1 MPTKAVL
8 FGLDVRFRAV
18 EKKMAD
24 EKSKGFRPQNLLER
38 KNAFKSMN
46 KKIMNEEDTSKVIVN
61 RHQIP
66 PID

>member
-24 EKSKGFRPQNLLER
+24 EKSKKLFFNLLER
-38 KNAFKSMN
+38 KNAFKTMN
-46 KKIMNEEDTSKVIVN
+46 KQIMNDENGKVIVN
-61 RHQIP
+61 RH
-66 PID
+66 